1 MSTPLAPDTRVTLAE
16 NVAFR
21 PVGDTGILLNTV
33 SGQIHTCNESARDV
47 VALIT
52 RPVSANELSAQLT
65 ELYEAEQAE
74 ILPDV
79 MDLLTELTSE
89 GMVTSTNPA

>member
-52 RPVSANELSAQLT
+52 KPVSAHELSVQLT
-65 ELYEAEQAE
+65 ETYEAEQAE
-74 ILPDV
+74 LLPDI
-79 MDLLTELTSE
+79 MDLLTELTGE
-89 GMVTSTNPA
+89 GMIIPANPA